1 MASWECFEFA
11 AQEEQGGCEMYL
23 NYPRDAKEN
32 SNTLEAKLIAAG
44 FSSIMLLTF
53 PNDGSKT
60 AAACVSRIRAKLHL
74 PGYSYCKLGS
84 HDPALEGR
92 LNKPQARNAHATPV
106 QNTER
111 EFDEKTKAV
120 MEATQKKVDDVGE
133 SVAIIMKDMPRM
145 QDVAST
151 LDDRLAPI
159 VRKEDMAGL
168 ADKED
173 TSMLSIQVADMGSK
187 LSRMNATIDG
197 YEANMKVQQA
207 TIKSQQA
214 TIERLEGSI
223 KDQQATIAGLQ
234 MSAEAHNKTIRELMV
249 SKHLIEARRDEYE
262 QKAKQQGYKL
272 AELRPIQTKLGTVQA
287 DLIAMTNYRD
297 AAERREADGKAAS
310 DAIIEALRRDLHA
323 QQMAQDH
330 LRIESQRI
338 LELERV
344 QMRNE
349 RNAWAREREGL
360 VAAAGNN
367 ASVMMSCLR
376 ERVEKTMDEFEQSL
390 KRPREAED
398 VAGDGA

>member
-1 MASWECFEFA
+1 
-11 AQEEQGGCEMYL
+11 
-23 NYPRDAKEN
+23 
-32 SNTLEAKLIAAG
+32 
-44 FSSIMLLTF
+44 
-53 PNDGSKT
+53 
-60 AAACVSRIRAKLHL
+60 
-74 PGYSYCKLGS
+74 
-84 HDPALEGR
+84 
-92 LNKPQARNAHATPV
+92 
-106 QNTER
+106 
-111 EFDEKTKAV
+111 
-120 MEATQKKVDDVGE
+120 
-133 SVAIIMKDMPRM
+133 
-145 QDVAST
+145 
-151 LDDRLAPI
+151 
-159 VRKEDMAGL
+159 
-168 ADKED
+168 
-173 TSMLSIQVADMGSK
+173 MLSIQVADMGSK

-398 VAGDGA
+398 AAGDGA